1 MHSIELDRTDRRLLD
16 VLQEHGRASNL
27 ELAEAINLSPA
38 QTLRRH
44 RRLEESGIIKR
55 YEARLDGAMLG
66 FGVVAFIHVT
76 MERGH
81 IRDLSKFKGL
91 VTELAQI
98 QECFSVTGDID
109 YVLKVVARDLEVA
122 VGLPA
127 RYADADSGRQRRAL
141 QRLPRRNQVHQCD
154 AAGFVDDFFRQL
166 GDAAEASHARTGA
179 VPQFSAATQG

>member
-1 MHSIELDRTDRRLLD
+1 MHLIELDRTDRRLLD

-109 YVLKVVARDLEVA
+109 YVLKVVARDLKSLSDFLLDTLMRIPGV
-122 VGLPA
+122 
-127 RYADADSGRQRRAL
+127 SGVRSSVCL
-141 QRLPRRNQVHQCD
+141 DEIKC
-154 AAGFVDDFFRQL
+154 
-166 GDAAEASHARTGA
+166 T
-179 VPQFSAATQG
+179 SAMPLEL